1 MRWYV
6 PRNEKNMR
14 QCVILNTVDFF
25 NKTVL
30 EVEVENYSNIDSW
43 WFLDGNNFWQ
53 WCLLKIADCWCF
65 LNIANY
71 WCFFNIANYWCFF
84 SIANYWCFLNIAN
97 CWCFVNTGN
106 CCIISALSKAGKR
119 QRRGFEGKDQQRIAK
134 TVKDWWSGDDD
145 GILMMSRTRDRLWQ
159 QNKVTKYGVN
169 HSWTNVQTC
178 WSCLCSFIPF
188 AVLIFGLLMLF
199 C

>member
-1 MRWYV
+1 MICTTKRKKICANASYW
-6 PRNEKNMR
+6 
-14 QCVILNTVDFF
+14 ILLIFSTRKFLRLRLRIIPTLTADDFSTVTTFDSDVCWRLPTVDIFWILP
-25 NKTVL
+25 T
-30 EVEVENYSNIDSW
+30 ID
-43 WFLDGNNFWQ
+43 
-53 WCLLKIADCWCF
+53 
-65 LNIANY
+65 
-71 WCFFNIANYWCFF
+71 FF
-84 SIANYWCFLNIAN
+84 SIAN

-119 QRRGFEGKDQQRIAK
+119 QRRGFGGKDQQRIAT
-134 TVKDWWSGDDD
+134 TVKDWWNGDDH

-178 WSCLCSFIPF
+178 WSRLCSFIPF
-188 AVLIFGLLMLF
+188 AVLIFGLLMMF

>member
-1 MRWYV
+1 MICTTKRKKICANASYW
-6 PRNEKNMR
+6 
-14 QCVILNTVDFF
+14 ILLIFSTRKFLRLRLRIIPTLTADDFLTVTTFDSVVCWRLPTVDVFW
-25 NKTVL
+25 TL
-30 EVEVENYSNIDSW
+30 PTIDV
-43 WFLDGNNFWQ
+43 FLILPTIDV
-53 WCLLKIADCWCF
+53 
-65 LNIANY
+65 
-71 WCFFNIANYWCFF
+71 FF

-119 QRRGFEGKDQQRIAK
+119 QRRGFGGKDQQRIAT
-134 TVKDWWSGDDD
+134 TVKDWWNGDDD

-178 WSCLCSFIPF
+178 WSRLCSFIPF